1 MFSTWNGTQD
11 VGWVRYTFDQYKV
24 PYDLI
29 FKERVL
35 KGNLHADYDLIV
47 IPTQARSSKALIT
60 DIPKSKTPL
69 AYTKTDTYKFLGDYG
84 SSDDITG
91 GMGTAGVTEFQKFTE
106 DGGLLVTLGASSTFP
121 VDFAIT
127 PKIDAGAPSARF
139 YAPGPIV
146 EADITQPASPILYG
160 YTDKTVPVRWA
171 GGPLLRMEPDAD
183 RRNVIMRFPG
193 GEKSVLSGLMR
204 APEEIRGRAAIVAT
218 PVGKGEVIL
227 FVTNPIWRWQNVGE
241 FRMMFNTILNYKN
254 LETGKSNTPAKP
266 GRDIKDSKDTKDK
279 DTKEET
285 PDPSPAN

>member
-60 DIPKSKTPL
+60 DIPKSKTPRP
-69 AYTKTDTYKFLGDYG
+69 TPIN
-84 SSDDITG
+84 SSAT
-91 GMGTAGVTEFQKFTE
+91 TAPPTTSPEVWAPRGVTEFQKFTE
-106 DGGLLVTLGASSTFP
+106 EGGLLVTLGASSTFP

-127 PKIDAGAPSARF
+127 PKIDAGSPERPGSLPRPRSHRRSRHHPARQPHPLRLHRQNRPRPLGRRPAPPHGARRRPPQRHH
-139 YAPGPIV
+139 ALPRRRKIRPLR
-146 EADITQPASPILYG
+146 PHASPRRDPLAG
-160 YTDKTVPVRWA
+160 PPPV
-171 GGPLLRMEPDAD
+171 
-183 RRNVIMRFPG
+183 
-193 GEKSVLSGLMR
+193 
-204 APEEIRGRAAIVAT
+204 VAT

-254 LETGKSNTPAKP
+254 LELGKTHHPHQTRK
-266 GRDIKDSKDTKDK
+266 RHQRLQRTKDTE
-279 DTKEET
+279 EET
-285 PDPSPAN
+285 PDPSPAY

>member
-91 GMGTAGVTEFQKFTE
+91 GMGTRRRHRVPEASPKTA
-106 DGGLLVTLGASSTFP
+106 ASSSP
-121 VDFAIT
+121 SE
-127 PKIDAGAPSARF
+127 PPAPS
-139 YAPGPIV
+139 P
-146 EADITQPASPILYG
+146 
-160 YTDKTVPVRWA
+160 
-171 GGPLLRMEPDAD
+171 
-183 RRNVIMRFPG
+183 
-193 GEKSVLSGLMR
+193 
-204 APEEIRGRAAIVAT
+204 
-218 PVGKGEVIL
+218 
-227 FVTNPIWRWQNVGE
+227 
-241 FRMMFNTILNYKN
+241 
-254 LETGKSNTPAKP
+254 
-266 GRDIKDSKDTKDK
+266 
-279 DTKEET
+279 
-285 PDPSPAN
+285 

>member
-1 MFSTWNGTQD
+1 
-11 VGWVRYTFDQYKV
+11 
-24 PYDLI
+24 
-29 FKERVL
+29 
-35 KGNLHADYDLIV
+35 
-47 IPTQARSSKALIT
+47 
-60 DIPKSKTPL
+60 
-69 AYTKTDTYKFLGDYG
+69 
-84 SSDDITG
+84 
-91 GMGTAGVTEFQKFTE
+91 MGTAGVTEFQKFTE

-127 PKIDAGAPSARF
+127 PKIDAGSPSARF
-139 YAPGPIV
+139 YGPGPIV

-254 LETGKSNTPAKP
+254 LELGKTNTPAKP
-266 GRDIKDSKDTKDK
+266 ARDTRDSKDKE
-279 DTKEET
+279 TKEET
-285 PDPSPAN
+285 PDPSPAY